1 MGGSIGILAVERE
14 GRELGGGSLEGHLAP
29 LEVQVMLACGPQL
42 LNYNHV
48 ILSLVAAGTG
58 KSRSEQAGYGIP
70 VNVLSPAP
78 SEHLGTG
85 RIRRGYRK
93 GQSYRD

>member
-1 MGGSIGILAVERE
+1 MVALAFLQLKEKE
-14 GRELGGGSLEGHLAP
+14 ESWWGENLEGHLAP

-48 ILSLVAAGTG
+48 ILSPVAAGTG
-58 KSRSEQAGYGIP
+58 KNRSEQAGYGIP

-93 GQSYRD
+93 GQSYCD